1 MARELPDYH
10 ILSVEL
16 LRTQGNETLAV
27 FTVVRDRR
35 PVQYVLQGDATG
47 ANLRALVWRDRGE
60 DCAMTSPR
68 RPSKG
73 APRTGVDQ
81 GKRVLTGVHLG
92 EPPPKQPP
100 PRGIPPVMALFAPGD
115 GSTEGIVPGEEPPIP
130 GIVSLGMSLLT
141 TAFNLGEWAA
151 ANGATPVRR

>member
-1 MARELPDYH
+1 MSDLSKVVDQVRAARRALWSQMARELPDYH

-73 APRTGVDQ
+73 APRTGVHH
-81 GKRVLTGVHLG
+81 GKPVLTGVHLG
-92 EPPPKQPP
+92 EPP
-100 PRGIPPVMALFAPGD
+100 
-115 GSTEGIVPGEEPPIP
+115 
-130 GIVSLGMSLLT
+130 
-141 TAFNLGEWAA
+141 
-151 ANGATPVRR
+151 